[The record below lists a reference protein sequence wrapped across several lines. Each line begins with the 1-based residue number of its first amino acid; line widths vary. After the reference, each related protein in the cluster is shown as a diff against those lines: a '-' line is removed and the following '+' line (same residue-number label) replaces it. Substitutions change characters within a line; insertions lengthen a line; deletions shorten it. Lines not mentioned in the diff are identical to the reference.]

1 MAILQYVAA
10 LASITLGGF
19 GVLWLIRQIKYKY
32 KLESLRNKVVWITG
46 ASSGVGEACAKLCYK
61 AGAKLIL
68 SSRRSSELERV
79 RNELCALKLDTTTHI
94 PRILPL
100 DLSLVNSLERKANEA
115 ISFHG
120 NIDILI
126 NNGGIGFRGI
136 AVETSLEVDKKLMD
150 VNYFG
155 AVALTKGVLPAMLT
169 NGSGHIVA
177 VSSVQG
183 KMAIPFRTAYTA
195 SKHAMQAFFDSL
207 RSELADKNINVSVIS
222 PSYIKTNL
230 SLNAV
235 NPDGSTYGVMDKT
248 IETGMSPEYVADNIM
263 KAIVT
268 KTNDV
273 VLGPF
278 THKAAIYL
286 RTLLPTVFDMIMA
299 SRAKQG
305 LAAEN

>member
-1 MAILQYVAA
+1 MNDLTPAAA
-10 LASITLGGF
+10 LAAIAVGGLGL
-19 GVLWLIRQIKYKY
+19 LWLLRRIRYKQG
-32 KLESLRNKVVWITG
+32 LESLRDKVVWITG
-46 ASSGVGEACAKLCYK
+46 ASSGVGESCAHGFYK
-61 AGAKLIL
+61 AGVKLIL

-79 RNELCALKLDTTTHI
+79 RNDLCALKLTTPTHV

-100 DLSLVNSLERKANEA
+100 DLADVKSLEKKSKEA

-126 NNGGIGFRGI
+126 NNGGISFRGT
-136 AVETSLEVDKKLMD
+136 AVDTTLDVDRRLMD

-155 AVALTKGVLPAMLT
+155 AVALTKGVLPCMLS

-195 SKHAMQAFFDSL
+195 SKHALQAFFDSL
-207 RSELADKNINVSVIS
+207 RAELANRDIHVTIVS

-235 NPDGSTYGVMDKT
+235 NPDGSKYGIMDST
-248 IETGMSPEYVADNIM
+248 IQNGMSTEYVANKILQAVAH
-263 KAIVT
+263 KEI
-268 KTNDV
+268 DV
-273 VLGPF
+273 VLGPI

-286 RTLLPTVFDMIMA
+286 RTLVPGIFAKVMEA
-299 SRAKQG
+299 RAKKG
-305 LAAEN
+305 MGSEN